1 MIITAGNLSESRN
14 ALDLA
19 RTNGKQNI
27 LLLNFYFYAMTD
39 LATIFKI

>member
-19 RTNGKQNI
+19 RTDGKQNI
-27 LLLNFYFYAMTD
+27 LL
-39 LATIFKI
+39 